1 MRMLLIFAGIALVF
15 LVLVVLLVWL
25 SIRIGRRVVRI
36 GRAANTR
43 VSCPS
48 CACVMPKI
56 RKPTSRRQALWGGW
70 TCPQCQL
77 ELDAKGKPLA
87 AP

>member
-1 MRMLLIFAGIALVF
+1 MTMLLIFAGIVLVF
-15 LVLVVLLVWL
+15 ILLAVLLVWL
-25 SIRIGRRVVRI
+25 SIRIGKRMVRI
-36 GRAANTR
+36 GKAVKTP
-43 VSCPS
+43 VSCPR
-48 CACVMPKI
+48 CACVMPRI

-77 ELDAKGKPLA
+77 ELDSKGMPLA